1 MIISRTPLRISFAG
15 GSTDL
20 PSFSRRFGG
29 KVLSTAI
36 DKYIYVTV
44 NKKFDDDIRVG
55 YSVTEITD
63 SVDKINHNLV
73 RESMRKVGIHK
84 QVEITTIGDVPGKG
98 TGLGSSSTLTV
109 GLLNALYAYSGKMT
123 SPEEL
128 AKEAC
133 QIELEIL
140 KEPIGKQDQ
149 YIAAFGGLQYI
160 RFNKDDSVHVDPII
174 CSQETVRELSDNLL
188 LFHTGKARQ
197 AGKILRTVNVNNSQ
211 NIETLLAMKDQV
223 DQIKHCLLHDDIPEI
238 GRIMHEGWE
247 LKKRTS
253 TAVSNPQ
260 IDLLY
265 SKARKAGASGGK
277 ITGAGGGGFLMLF
290 CPPSRQKALR
300 KALGGLRELIFSFE
314 PKGSTII
321 FVGK

>member
-20 PSFSRRFGG
+20 PSFYRRFGG
-29 KVLSTAI
+29 KVISTAI

-63 SVDKINHNLV
+63 SVDKINHDLV
-73 RESMRKVGIHK
+73 REAMRKVGIHK
-84 QVEITTIGDVPGKG
+84 QVEVTTIGDVPGKG

-109 GLLNALYAYSGKMT
+109 GLLNALYAHTNKMS
-123 SPEEL
+123 SPEQL

-133 QIELEIL
+133 QIELDIL

-174 CSQETVRELSDNLL
+174 CSQETIKDFSDHLL
-188 LFHTGKARQ
+188 LFHTGKGRS
-197 AGKILRTVNVNNSQ
+197 AGKILKTVNTDLSEK
-211 NIETLLAMKDQV
+211 IETMLAMKDQV

-247 LKKRTS
+247 LKKKTS
-253 TAVSNPQ
+253 SSVSNPE

-265 SKARKAGASGGK
+265 AKARKAGATGGK

-290 CPPSRQKALR
+290 CPPKKQDGLR
-300 KALGGLRELIFSFE
+300 KALGSLRELKFGFE